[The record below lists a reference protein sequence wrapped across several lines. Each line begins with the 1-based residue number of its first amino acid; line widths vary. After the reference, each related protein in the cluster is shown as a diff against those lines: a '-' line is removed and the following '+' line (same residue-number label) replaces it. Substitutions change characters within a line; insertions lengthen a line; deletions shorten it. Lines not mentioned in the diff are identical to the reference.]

1 LLLGYI
7 VLSAAVAAALA
18 AVELKDLNRAVLALA
33 AMSVLVAL
41 AHYLAG
47 AWLLA
52 VFQLSVYGG
61 AVTMLMLAAVHS
73 GGERGE

>member
-1 LLLGYI
+1 LLLSYI

-52 VFQLSVYGG
+52 VFRLSVYGG

>member
-1 LLLGYI
+1 MLLGYI
-7 VLSAAVAAALA
+7 VLSAAIAAALA

>member
-1 LLLGYI
+1 LLLSYI

>member
-1 LLLGYI
+1 MLLSYAL
-7 VLSAAVAAALA
+7 LSAAVAAAII

-33 AMSVLVAL
+33 AMSVLIAL
-41 AHYLAG
+41 SHYLVG
-47 AWLLA
+47 AWLIA

-61 AVTMLMLAAVHS
+61 AVTMLMLSVVHS